1 MMLLG
6 ELVVLVMLCTGG
18 MVNTKLSLVAPT
30 MTTLVKQQNKIQP
43 SIDGQQRAKPTL
55 KGQLSSTKRAN
66 LRDHLKSIRRT
77 KPTMVHPTSYLS
89 LAISCHDAAIEVTT
103 RTLDPFSGVVYAG
116 TSSLGGKGSPGCKV
130 EGQGRHSLT
139 IGVKAGKCG
148 WKRDGPK
155 VRLLLYLQYDAH
167 VQQAVDEQL
176 TVECDMRSREGRL
189 VTLGSRMGVPL
200 TSTSLLVQQGFSFT
214 GGEDVDK
221 ENEVD
226 EDYEANSVFDTEEE
240 RKVENDL
247 GEWRGLEEEQANEQ
261 EDLLGDLVVGKRKE
275 EVVLAEEEIEVVKD
289 DAGELVFL
297 ERVDEEVEEEKED
310 EQETDIVKT
319 VENVVENEVHLVG
332 WLEVVQ
338 DGRVVKE
345 VSPEDSV
352 SLVARVGGLGAE
364 QATLGE
370 CREEG
375 GRQLTPHCGQ
385 VASQWSGIS
394 GVRQLSALLEVP
406 ELQGRLVVVCS
417 VLHCT
422 GPCTSCRGGRGEIAL
437 RAEVQVGRGPR
448 AGHREAVLDQLQS
461 PDQQLCLSPS
471 RIVLAFALS
480 CLLWMNARRK
490 SLPRP
495 RAPVHRMQPQ
505 PW

>member
-1 MMLLG
+1 MMLG
-6 ELVVLVMLCTGG
+6 QVLVLVALCS
-18 MVNTKLSLVAPT
+18 VDSLVDSKVSLLAPT
-30 MTTLVKQQNKIQP
+30 ITTTTTTLVKQQNRLQP
-43 SIDGQQRAKPTL
+43 SIDGQPTQNRVKPTL
-55 KGQLSSTKRAN
+55 KGQFRSNERSKTTRKGPLSSM
-66 LRDHLKSIRRT
+66 IRRT

-89 LAISCHDAAIEVTT
+89 LAITCHDAAIEVTT

-139 IGVKAGKCG
+139 IGVKAGNCG
-148 WKRDGPK
+148 WKQDGPK

-214 GGEDVDK
+214 GAEKED
-221 ENEVD
+221 EVY
-226 EDYEANSVFDTEEE
+226 EDYETNSIFDTVEED
-240 RKVENDL
+240 VENDL
-247 GEWRGLEEEQANEQ
+247 GEWRGLEEQAKPE
-261 EDLLGDLVVGKRKE
+261 EDIIGDLVVGKRKD
-275 EVVLAEEEIEVVKD
+275 EVVDIAEEEVEVIKD
-289 DAGELVFL
+289 DGGELVFL
-297 ERVDEEVEEEKED
+297 ERVDEEVEEDMKKKDVQE
-310 EQETDIVKT
+310 ETDIVKKM
-319 VENVVENEVHLVG
+319 ESVENEVHLVG
-332 WLEVVQ
+332 WLEVVK

-345 VSPEDSV
+345 VAPGDSV
-352 SLVARVGGLGAE
+352 NLVARVGGDGAE

-370 CREEG
+370 CRQEG

-406 ELQGRLVVVCS
+406 DLQLGRLVVVCS

-422 GPCTSCRGGRGEIAL
+422 GGGCTSCSRGGRGEIAL

-448 AGHREAVLDQLQS
+448 AGHREA
-461 PDQQLCLSPS
+461 
-471 RIVLAFALS
+471 
-480 CLLWMNARRK
+480 
-490 SLPRP
+490 
-495 RAPVHRMQPQ
+495 
-505 PW
+505 

>member
-6 ELVVLVMLCTGG
+6 QLVVLVVLCTGG

-30 MTTLVKQQNKIQP
+30 MTTLVKQQNKIEP
-43 SIDGQQRAKPTL
+43 SIEGQQRAKPTL

-176 TVECDMRSREGRL
+176 TVECDMRSKEGRL
-189 VTLGSRMGVPL
+189 VTLGSRRGVPL

-214 GGEDVDK
+214 GAEGVDK
-221 ENEVD
+221 EDEVD
-226 EDYEANSVFDTEEE
+226 EDYEANSIFDAEEE
-240 RKVENDL
+240 KEVENDL

-310 EQETDIVKT
+310 VQEMDIVKT
-319 VENVVENEVHLVG
+319 MENVVENEVHLVG

-345 VSPEDSV
+345 VSPGDSV
-352 SLVARVGGLGAE
+352 SRV
-364 QATLGE
+364 
-370 CREEG
+370 
-375 GRQLTPHCGQ
+375 
-385 VASQWSGIS
+385 VK
-394 GVRQLSALLEVP
+394 EV
-406 ELQGRLVVVCS
+406 
-417 VLHCT
+417 
-422 GPCTSCRGGRGEIAL
+422 
-437 RAEVQVGRGPR
+437 
-448 AGHREAVLDQLQS
+448 S
-461 PDQQLCLSPS
+461 PG
-471 RIVLAFALS
+471 
-480 CLLWMNARRK
+480 
-490 SLPRP
+490 
-495 RAPVHRMQPQ
+495 
-505 PW
+505 

>member
-1 MMLLG
+1 MQS
-6 ELVVLVMLCTGG
+6 GG
-18 MVNTKLSLVAPT
+18 
-30 MTTLVKQQNKIQP
+30 
-43 SIDGQQRAKPTL
+43 
-55 KGQLSSTKRAN
+55 
-66 LRDHLKSIRRT
+66 
-77 KPTMVHPTSYLS
+77 
-89 LAISCHDAAIEVTT
+89 
-103 RTLDPFSGVVYAG
+103 SGASQSHNWRQG
-116 TSSLGGKGSPGCKV
+116 TSNILV
-130 EGQGRHSLT
+130 FLEFMNFRFLQ
-139 IGVKAGKCG
+139 AGKCG

-214 GGEDVDK
+214 GAEGVDK
-221 ENEVD
+221 EDEVD
-226 EDYEANSVFDTEEE
+226 EDYEANSIFDAEEE
-240 RKVENDL
+240 KEVENDL

-310 EQETDIVKT
+310 VEEMDIVKT
-319 VENVVENEVHLVG
+319 MENVVENEVHLVG

-345 VSPEDSV
+345 VSPGDSV

-375 GRQLTPHCGQ
+375 GRQLTPHCGQVGRDYFGLGSLRISHLLFEQ

-448 AGHREAVLDQLQS
+448 AGHREAVLDQLQVKNKKRCKCFS
-461 PDQQLCLSPS
+461 IQSLQKFMHAPLRVQTN
-471 RIVLAFALS
+471 S
-480 CLLWMNARRK
+480 CA
-490 SLPRP
+490 SLPLESCSP
-495 RAPVHRMQPQ
+495 LASSSSSSSSPLPS
-505 PW
+505 PASSG